1 MSKFYFGQIDYNSY
15 THRCEIE
22 ADSLEFAILK
32 FAYTKDIFCYLNE
45 ECYKEGNYTY
55 EYCDGS
61 GYKYFFKDGVLE
73 NAHIDVIE
81 KDEKKNEWKVIKS
94 IPYKE
99 LTSINFK
106 ETELRLSKEKGST
119 EGSTELMAQNKS
131 SVTDYKNLPVEFSQG
146 KVKTLGDYTNVRIDI
161 QRKIVELEQMKQ
173 ELSDQISEM
182 EKWLQSKYRVICA
195 FETYLGT
202 YEEVVELIGEGNT
215 SDKPIHFYQMVLY
228 MDEEYGLVNLQKMT
242 NSDFNDEYDFDYHH
256 ISFFDNWIKEHYK
269 EYIPEERG
277 IRMWRI
283 KRYNKDYKDHLY
295 NMVENE
301 RNKNCY
307 FLIRNGERLYR
318 VFSDVR
324 SSDGTMFPTD
334 SQSEKAGRKW
344 YEDKGFDKEIFEQN
358 MLPWKYIL
366 VALQG
371 LLDRT
376 DILGTDCQMKY
387 NLLTGFF
394 DPTKIILVRDKEYSN
409 LIEDKTMPSWREYV
423 EKNRS
428 NIKVGDRVI
437 ITDLYYERGGKDD
450 SNFIYSHNMDWRR
463 RYCDKPSTNLVYQIK
478 DVKDDMYKI
487 LYFESDLWWNEVP
500 RKKRTAC
507 WLDKSEVFDLSNTTR
522 EDLLY
527 YLNDRRNREDYLDY
541 LPIFHLAL
549 KYLTAKAFEREDYYK
564 KFEND

>member
-1 MSKFYFGQIDYNSY
+1 MTKFYFGQADYNSY
-15 THRCEIE
+15 EHRCQIL
-22 ADSLEFAILK
+22 ADTLELAILK
-32 FAYTKDIFCYLNE
+32 FVYTKNITRFLNE
-45 ECYKEGNYTY
+45 ESYKEGNYTY
-55 EYCDGS
+55 DYCKG
-61 GYKYFFKDGVLE
+61 GYEYFFKEGVLDKAWVNVLE
-73 NAHIDVIE
+73 YDEE
-81 KDEKKNEWKVIKS
+81 KNKYTVVKS

-99 LTSINFK
+99 LVSINFK
-106 ETELRLSKEKGST
+106 ETERKLGSENGATEDSKE
-119 EGSTELMAQNKS
+119 LAVQNNQ
-131 SVTDYKNLPVEFSQG
+131 SVINYENLPAEFAQG
-146 KVKTLGDYTNVRIDI
+146 KVNTVADYSNIYTNIQSRII
-161 QRKIVELEQMKQ
+161 ELEIMKQ
-173 ELSDQISEM
+173 ELSSQITEM
-182 EKWLQSKYRVICA
+182 QKWLESKYRIICA
-195 FETYLGT
+195 YETYLGT
-202 YEEVVELIGEGNT
+202 REEVVELIGSGKT
-215 SDKPIHFYQMVLY
+215 SNKPIHFYQMILY
-228 MDEEYGLVNLQKMT
+228 MDEEYGLVNLQ
-242 NSDFNDEYDFDYHH
+242 NLSDSEFKDSHEFDYHH
-256 ISFFDNWIKEHYK
+256 VSFFDDWIKKHYK

-283 KRYNKDYKDHLY
+283 KRHRKDYKDPLE
-295 NMVENE
+295 NMINNE
-301 RNKNCY
+301 RNANCY

-318 VFSDVR
+318 IFSDVS

-334 SQSEKAGRKW
+334 LQSERAGHKW
-344 YEDKGFDKEIFEQN
+344 YEDKGFDKETFEEN

-409 LIEDKTMPSWREYV
+409 LIEDKTMPSWKEYV
-423 EKNRS
+423 QNNRA

-450 SNFIYSHNMDWRR
+450 SNFICSHNMDWRR

-478 DVKDDMYKI
+478 DIKDNMYKI
-487 LYFESDLWWNEVP
+487 LYFESDLWRGEVP

-507 WLDKSEVFDLSNTTR
+507 WLDKSEIFDLSNTTR

-527 YLNDRRNREDYLDY
+527 YLNDRRNREYYLDY
-541 LPIFHLAL
+541 LPMFHLAL

-564 KFEND
+564 QFEND